1 MKLLRRLLPYI
12 IALLVLSAAWVWW
25 NRPQKVDMASYVPA
39 DSLVYLEADN
49 LPEIASSLTHTDAWK
64 ALAAN
69 AGIKSGL
76 GEIGWL
82 SRFASWTGIGTA
94 DAVVLS
100 RAQVAV
106 TVLGVE
112 AADGGESL
120 NVKPRIALVI
130 ETHTGASRTRAA
142 IEKRVGGFARKAYG
156 DPHVEER
163 DEDDAHWIT
172 WSGATSDRR
181 IIAATTGSLAVIGND
196 ETAVR
201 ACLAVRR
208 GERASLAGNPEL
220 EEMRRRASTSKDSL
234 AFGYISTQGAAQLFE
249 VMAALYVG
257 QMSQDAQ
264 AQSLAANILP
274 QMARKILGSIGWS
287 TRLAGGEIE
296 DSYFMSVKND
306 ADARLRDALAAAPAT
321 QFRAGELLPSDAYS
335 VTRYATRDPLAA
347 WRGLNFSISS
357 QLDPVLSVMV
367 SPFLKAALRPY
378 GIEEPDAFLQ
388 AIGNEIITARLDSKG
403 NSTLLIVEA
412 RDEKVLKDFVTKR
425 FEKSKPQTERIG
437 DAELLS
443 SADEERGAAS
453 FVAGYMLFGAK
464 ASVRRCL
471 LARQQG
477 QTLASAQN
485 FKQAVGIASAIGS
498 SHTITF
504 TGDDAPAREFI
515 TLIASQRVVQSGNMN
530 QQELEK
536 SLKGLPYAVSE
547 TQLVEGGIERKTRSA
562 FGQLGVIATQFATKN

>member
-335 VTRYATRDPLAA
+335 ATRYATRDPLAA

>member
-1 MKLLRRLLPYI
+1 MKVLRRLLPYI
-12 IALLVLSAAWVWW
+12 IALVVLAAAWLWW
-25 NRPQKVDMASYVPA
+25 NRPQKVDMAAYVPA
-39 DSLVYLEADN
+39 DSLVYLEADS
-49 LPEIASSLTHTDAWK
+49 LPEIASSLAHTDAWK
-64 ALAAN
+64 ALASN
-69 AGIKSGL
+69 AGIKAGL
-76 GEIGWL
+76 GEVGWL
-82 SRFASWTGIGTA
+82 SRLSSWTSIGTA

-120 NVKPRIALVI
+120 NVKPRIALVV
-130 ETHTGASRTRAA
+130 ETHTGAGRTRAA
-142 IEKRVGGFARKAYG
+142 IENRVGNFARRAYG
-156 DPHVEER
+156 DPRVEER
-163 DEDDAHWIT
+163 DADDAHWFT
-172 WSGATSDRR
+172 WSSATSDRR

-196 ETAVR
+196 EQTVR

-220 EEMRRRASTSKDSL
+220 EEMRRRVLKSKDTL
-234 AFGYISTQGAAQLFE
+234 AFGYISTQGASQLFE

-264 AQSLAANILP
+264 TQSLAANILP

-287 TRLAGGEIE
+287 TRLVGGETE
-296 DSYFMSVKND
+296 DFYFMSVKND
-306 ADARLRDALAAAPAT
+306 ADARLRDALATASAT
-321 QFRAGELLPSDAYS
+321 QFRASELLPSEAYS

-357 QLDPVLSVMV
+357 QLDPVLAVMV
-367 SPFLKAALRPY
+367 APFLKAALRPY

-388 AIGNEIITARLDSKG
+388 AIGNEITTARLDSNG
-403 NSTLLIVEA
+403 NSTVLIVEA
-412 RDEKVLKDFVTKR
+412 RDEKVLKDFVAKR
-425 FEKSKPQTERIG
+425 FEKSKPQTEQIG

-453 FVAGYMLFGAK
+453 FVAGHMLFGAK
-464 ASVRRCL
+464 QAVRRCL
-471 LARQQG
+471 VARQKG
-477 QTLASAQN
+477 QTLAASSN
-485 FKQAVGIASAIGS
+485 FKQAVGIASAAGS

-504 TGDDAPAREFI
+504 TADEAPARDFI
-515 TLIASQRVVQSGNMN
+515 TFIARQRVVQSGNAN

-536 SLKGLPYAVSE
+536 SLRGLPYAVSE
-547 TQLVEGGIERKTRSA
+547 TQLVEGGIERRTRSA
-562 FGQLGVIATQFATKN
+562 FGQLGVIATQFSTRN